1 VIGKVISETQS
12 AFVKYRKILDGILIA
27 NEVVNDANKRKK
39 EMLMFKVDFEKAY
52 DFVEWGY
59 LDSVM
64 VKMDFSSKW
73 RQWVMTCVSS
83 ATVSVLVNGSP
94 TDEFN
99 MGRGLRQGDPL
110 SPFLFLIA
118 AEGLNVMLKASVDSG
133 LFKGYQIGADANSSV
148 HISHLQFADDTLIV
162 GEKSWANIRVLKA
175 NLMLFELI
183 SGLKV
188 NFHKSMLVGV
198 NIVQAWLRDAAS
210 VLNCKLSSIPF
221 IYLGLPIG
229 GNTK

>member
-1 VIGKVISETQS
+1 
-12 AFVKYRKILDGILIA
+12 
-27 NEVVNDANKRKK
+27 
-39 EMLMFKVDFEKAY
+39 
-52 DFVEWGY
+52 
-59 LDSVM
+59 
-64 VKMDFSSKW
+64 
-73 RQWVMTCVSS
+73 MTCVSS

-99 MGRGLRQGDPL
+99 MCRGLRQGDPL

-118 AEGLNVMLKASVDSG
+118 AEGLNVMLKASVDLG
-133 LFKGYQIGADANSSV
+133 LFKGYQVGVEANSAIR
-148 HISHLQFADDTLIV
+148 ISHLQFANDTLIV

-198 NIVQAWLRDAAS
+198 NIAQAWLRDATS
-210 VLNCKLSSIPF
+210 VLNCKLGCIPF
-221 IYLGLPIG
+221 VYLGLLIG
-229 GNTK
+229 GNVKRISFWSALVDKICGKLSLWKSRHLSMGGRLVLLKSILSSILVYILSFFRAPTGIIY